1 MLILKISVLGAGAWG
16 SALAHMLAELNH
28 EVILWGRSSETIN
41 NINKRHKNERYFGKL
56 KLSPK
61 MKATT
66 DLKVACSSQIYL
78 LVVPVN
84 AIGKIAKE
92 CAPLIH
98 SSSKVICCAKGFEQT
113 SGNLLSDELSKI
125 LPEKNLAYLSGP
137 TFAAEVIKGFPSA
150 ATLAMKDLEDSQRL
164 AQQLSSTRFRI
175 YSSSDLVGVQVG
187 GAVKNVLAIASGM
200 AKGAGF
206 GENSQA
212 ALITRGLSE
221 MRRLAEALGG
231 YSETLSGLSG
241 LGDVLLSCSS
251 RQSRNFLFGE
261 LLGNGNDKHIAR
273 KRIGGVVEGWFS
285 ASSVMKKQKE
295 LSIDLPICKTVY
307 DILYNEKDIRVSVS
321 ELLNRPI
328 KPE

>member
-1 MLILKISVLGAGAWG
+1 
-16 SALAHMLAELNH
+16 
-28 EVILWGRSSETIN
+28 
-41 NINKRHKNERYFGKL
+41 
-56 KLSPK
+56 
-61 MKATT
+61 
-66 DLKVACSSQIYL
+66 
-78 LVVPVN
+78 
-84 AIGKIAKE
+84 
-92 CAPLIH
+92 
-98 SSSKVICCAKGFEQT
+98 
-113 SGNLLSDELSKI
+113 
-125 LPEKNLAYLSGP
+125 
-137 TFAAEVIKGFPSA
+137 
-150 ATLAMKDLEDSQRL
+150 MKDLEDSQRL

-261 LLGNGNDKHIAR
+261 LLGNGNGKHIAR
-273 KRIGGVVEGWFS
+273 EKIGGVVEGWYS

-295 LSIDLPICKTVY
+295 LDIDLPICKTVY
-307 DILYNEKDIRVSVS
+307 DILYNEKDIRISVS

>member
-1 MLILKISVLGAGAWG
+1 MLISRISVLGAGAWG

-28 EVILWGRSSETIN
+28 EVILWGRSFETIN
-41 NINKRHKNERYFGKL
+41 NINKHHKNERYFGKL
-56 KLSPK
+56 KLSSK
-61 MKATT
+61 IKATT
-66 DLKVACSSQIYL
+66 DLRIACSSQIYL

-84 AIGKIAKE
+84 AIRKVANE

-98 SSSKVICCAKGFEQT
+98 SSSKVICCAKGFEQRT
-113 SGNLLSDELSKI
+113 GNLLSDELSKI
-125 LPEKNLAYLSGP
+125 FPEKNLACLSGP
-137 TFAAEVIKGFPSA
+137 TFATEVVKGFPSA
-150 ATLAMKDLEDSQRL
+150 ATLAMKDLFDSQHL
-164 AQQLSSTRFRI
+164 AQQLSSKTFRI

-187 GAVKNVLAIASGM
+187 GALKNVLAIASGM
-200 AKGAGF
+200 ARGAGF

-221 MRRLAEALGG
+221 MQRLATALGG
-231 YSETLSGLSG
+231 SSETLSGLSG

-261 LLGNGNDKHIAR
+261 HLGNGYDQYSAR
-273 KRIGGVVEGWFS
+273 EKIGGVGEGWFS

-295 LSIDLPICKTVY
+295 LGIDLPICKTVY
-307 DILYNEKDIRVSVS
+307 DILYNQKDIKISVS